1 MFKNLKQT
9 TDPMLSHLRSQLFLS
24 YGPCFAQRSQTA
36 ISSDYIERYEALL
49 IDLISAGFVFRT
61 ARDIHQGNWAQ
72 KTVWLRHDI
81 DIDIETAVKMAHV
94 EHELGVSATY
104 YILHTAPYF
113 VRDLDSAPFD
123 FYPKARDMALQ
134 IQNLGHEV
142 GIHTDPLS
150 LYLYRGIDGARHLT
164 EAIYWL
170 REGGLE
176 ITGSVSHN
184 SASTYG
190 AENSSIFRGRPLK
203 KRGAEFSETL
213 PNHPSIPLGVLDE
226 NSLGLTYE
234 GNDPFPEMPS
244 LYYAIRSTNLWR
256 TSGEGWGI
264 WKTQT
269 ELLGEAA
276 QRSSGYLILSVHPV
290 YFGARQN
297 ASSEPYRTDNQ
308 ELSSGFRRSA
318 VRPKPDKCKC
328 SIWTDVL
335 PSVSSALHPIH
346 IDKHGLQDFDAKLW
360 NSSSSRL
367 AVVDSSRVLPR
378 GVFSLAHLVQ
388 TMSSCGS
395 GDSLAAFSGDW
406 ELKIFGRGEHE
417 LPTHVVA
424 VSGSAGVGNQKTHIV
439 HGEGIKLLVSK
450 DFPVPPGG
458 NLRLQLFSI
467 EADKIEW
474 PREFEKLSEPIRE
487 EFGEADIPIG
497 PMARFVLNFLA
508 GAAA

>member
-1 MFKNLKQT
+1 
-9 TDPMLSHLRSQLFLS
+9 MLSHLRSQLFLS

-170 REGGLE
+170 RAAG
-176 ITGSVSHN
+176 INISGSISHN
-184 SASTYG
+184 SASAYG
-190 AENSSIFRGRPLK
+190 AENSSIFRGRPLE
-203 KRGAEFSETL
+203 KRGMKFSETL

-234 GNDPFPEMPS
+234 GNDPLPGMTS
-244 LYYAIRSTNLWR
+244 WAYSIRSTNLWV
-256 TSGEGWGI
+256 TSGGGLEA
-264 WKTQT
+264 WKTQA
-269 ELLGEAA
+269 ELLEDAA
-276 QRSSGYLILSVHPV
+276 QWTSGYLILSVHPV
-290 YFGARQN
+290 YFGAREN
-297 ASSEPYRTDNQ
+297 ASSEPYRTGRRKC
-308 ELSSGFRRSA
+308 SKGFRPG
-318 VRPKPDKCKC
+318 VRNLERDRCMCRVVMDTFP
-328 SIWTDVL
+328 SISGGKYLIHLDRRG
-335 PSVSSALHPIH
+335 LH
-346 IDKHGLQDFDAKLW
+346 DFDATLW
-360 NSSSSRL
+360 KSSQVRL
-367 AVVDSSRVLPR
+367 AVLDCNQVMAR
-378 GVFSLAHLVQ
+378 GVYSLAHLVQ
-388 TMSSCGS
+388 TMSSYWGNQR
-395 GDSLAAFSGDW
+395 LAAFSDDW
-406 ELKIFGRGEHE
+406 ELRIFGCGEHK

-450 DFPVPPGG
+450 DFPVPPGC